1 METALITGAS
11 EGIGYEFARLFSQ
24 KGINLI
30 LVARNESKLKT
41 ISRELSKSGT
51 SVECYAKDLSV
62 VSNAEFI
69 FEDIKS
75 RNLKI
80 DYVVNNAG
88 FGINGEYVDIEW
100 KNELEMFNL
109 NMLTLA
115 YFTKV
120 FAKEMKA
127 RNLGRILNVGSTGSF
142 QAGPYMAGYC
152 ATKAFVLSL
161 SEAVNY
167 ELRGTNVNVST
178 LCPGVTDSKFHS
190 VANTEKTMM
199 SKFLSHATPEEVA
212 LYGFKLMMKRKPL
225 GIQGFANNIMILSN
239 RFATRRI
246 VTAIAGKMLKTSQ

>member
-1 METALITGAS
+1 METAFITGAS

-24 KGINLI
+24 KGVNLI

-41 ISRELSKSGT
+41 ITKELSTNGSK
-51 SVECYAKDLSV
+51 VEYYAKDLSV
-62 VSNAEFI
+62 ISNAEFI
-69 FEDIKS
+69 YEDIKS
-75 RNLKI
+75 RRLKI
-80 DYVVNNAG
+80 DYVINNAG
-88 FGINGEYVDIEW
+88 FGINGEYTDIAW
-100 KNELEMFNL
+100 GKELEMFNL

-127 RNLGRILNVGSTGSF
+127 SNYGRILNVGSTGAF

-167 ELRGTNVNVST
+167 ELRGTNVKVST
-178 LCPGVTDSKFHS
+178 LCPGVTDSKFHA

-199 SKFLSHATPEEVA
+199 TKFLSHATPHEVA
-212 LYGFKLMMKRKPL
+212 LYGYKLMMKSKPL
-225 GIQGFANNIMILSN
+225 GIQGVANKVMIMSN
-239 RFATRRI
+239 RFATRRM
-246 VTAIAGKMLKTSQ
+246 VTAIAGKLLKTS